1 MLNHDAA
8 NEGWPRAKV
17 ALAGF
22 TIVGAVLIL
31 FEHRIRLLPYL
42 PWLFLLA
49 CPLMHIFHH
58 GRAFGAAWHEYAAAT
73 PRIVPHFGRHA
84 ATRVHGQA

>member
-8 NEGWPRAKV
+8 NEGWPRAKL

-22 TIVGAVLIL
+22 AIIAAVLLL
-31 FEHRIRLLPYL
+31 FEHRIHLLPYL

-49 CPLMHIFHH
+49 CPLMHLFHH
-58 GRAFGAAWHEYAAAT
+58 GG
-73 PRIVPHFGRHA
+73 
-84 ATRVHGQA
+84 HGHHHGGEPKPTAGDKP